1 MCTHTFF
8 LPLSLYH
15 HAIAHYIKFP
25 SPSSA
30 HLIARTEKNGASI
43 VAWHRGDR
51 RRRVMKAKKKIA
63 LLRSPLG
70 DIRAIRRRGEIFDNF
85 SPPPPPPSFSSASFS
100 ILSMEY
106 WTLNG
111 EACFLPDGE
120 DEGRISSLRAR
131 CHGTHYQNSE
141 VAFFGSL
148 PQKRP
153 GDPKCF
159 FPFFFEKTFL

>member
-1 MCTHTFF
+1 
-8 LPLSLYH
+8 
-15 HAIAHYIKFP
+15 
-25 SPSSA
+25 
-30 HLIARTEKNGASI
+30 
-43 VAWHRGDR
+43 
-51 RRRVMKAKKKIA
+51 MKAKKKIA

-120 DEGRISSLRAR
+120 DEGGSRLSGLGVMELITKTARWPFLFPYLKKGLETQSVFFLFSLKRLFFKKMYFLR
-131 CHGTHYQNSE
+131 LCGTDLY
-141 VAFFGSL
+141 
-148 PQKRP
+148 
-153 GDPKCF
+153 
-159 FPFFFEKTFL
+159 